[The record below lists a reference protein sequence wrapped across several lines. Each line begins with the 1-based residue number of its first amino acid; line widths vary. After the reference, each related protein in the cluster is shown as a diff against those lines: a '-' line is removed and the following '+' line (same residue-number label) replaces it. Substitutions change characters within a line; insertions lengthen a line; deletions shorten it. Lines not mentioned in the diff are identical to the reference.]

1 MLISKF
7 SIVMNEQTTESV
19 KKIITELMLKMGFDS
34 IIEISTQQEA
44 ERGNIIC
51 NVTVTQDSNL
61 LIGQYGV
68 NLQSLQ
74 HIARLMV
81 RKEIDEKINFIVDI
95 NSYRQEKNQS
105 IVDLAKLAADQS
117 LQEGHAIVLRPMSP
131 YERRL
136 VHLELSKD
144 TRVVTESIGEG
155 ENRKVVVKPKE
166 II

>member
-1 MLISKF
+1 
-7 SIVMNEQTTESV
+7 MNEQTIESV

-34 IIEISTQQEA
+34 IIEISTQQEE
-44 ERGNIIC
+44 ERENIIC

-61 LIGQYGV
+61 LIGQYGI

-105 IVDLAKLAADQS
+105 IVDLAKLAADQA
-117 LQEGHAIVLRPMSP
+117 LQEGRAIVLRPMSP

-144 TRVVTESIGEG
+144 ARVTTESIGEG
-155 ENRKVVVKPKE
+155 ESRKVVVKPKE